1 MDLWLLSLHIIISL
15 QTSTLF
21 YRRVKLPKIYLKYS
35 IDSSISLLTTNG
47 LFIGR
52 FQPFHKGHLATVK
65 FALGRVDQL
74 VIVVGSA
81 QRSHE
86 PRNPFTAG
94 ERIRMIKESLDA
106 DDEADVRRILI
117 IPVPDIDVH
126 SLWTHQVDMLVPK
139 YDVVFANDL
148 FTLMLFREQGV
159 KAIEAP
165 LYMRDEMAA
174 TEIRKR
180 MATEKNW
187 EDLVPKPVSKVIKEI
202 NGIERVKAISQ
213 KDMLDHVP

>member
-1 MDLWLLSLHIIISL
+1 MDLWLLSLHIISL

-174 TEIRKR
+174 TEIRRR

>member
-1 MDLWLLSLHIIISL
+1 
-15 QTSTLF
+15 
-21 YRRVKLPKIYLKYS
+21 
-35 IDSSISLLTTNG
+35 LTTSG

-65 FALGRVDQL
+65 FALGMVDQL

-81 QRSHE
+81 QKSHE
-86 PRNPFTAG
+86 PKNPFTAG

-106 DDEADVRRILI
+106 DGEADVRRILI

-159 KAIEAP
+159 KSIEAP
-165 LYMRDEMAA
+165 LYMRDKMAA

-180 MATEKNW
+180 MVTEENW
-187 EDLVPKPVSKVIKEI
+187 EDLVPEPVSKVIDEI
-202 NGIERVKAISQ
+202 KGIDRIKAISQ
-213 KDMLDHVP
+213 REVLGHPR

>member
-1 MDLWLLSLHIIISL
+1 M
-15 QTSTLF
+15 
-21 YRRVKLPKIYLKYS
+21 
-35 IDSSISLLTTNG
+35 TNG

-65 FALGRVDQL
+65 FALEKVEHL

-81 QRSHE
+81 QKSHE

-94 ERIRMIKESLDA
+94 ERIRMIKESLDI
-106 DDEADVRRILI
+106 DSETDVRRILI
-117 IPVPDIDVH
+117 IPIPDTDVH

-165 LYMRDEMAA
+165 LYRRNEMRA
-174 TEIRKR
+174 TEIRRR
-180 MATEKNW
+180 MAADEIW
-187 EDLVPKPVSKVIKEI
+187 EDLVPMSVSKVIKEI
-202 NGIERVKAISQ
+202 NGVERVKALSRRDLPGHIT
-213 KDMLDHVP
+213 

>member
-1 MDLWLLSLHIIISL
+1 L
-15 QTSTLF
+15 
-21 YRRVKLPKIYLKYS
+21 
-35 IDSSISLLTTNG
+35 TNG

-65 FALGRVDQL
+65 FALEKVEHL

-81 QRSHE
+81 QKSHE

-94 ERIRMIKESLDA
+94 ERIRMIKESLDI
-106 DDEADVRRILI
+106 DSETDVRRILI
-117 IPVPDIDVH
+117 IPIPDTDVH

-165 LYMRDEMAA
+165 LYRRNEMKA
-174 TEIRKR
+174 TEIRRR
-180 MATEKNW
+180 MAADEIW
-187 EDLVPKPVSKVIKEI
+187 EDLVPMSVSKVIKEI
-202 NGIERVKAISQ
+202 NGVERVKALSRR
-213 KDMLDHVP
+213 DLLGHTT